1 MLGYPELFTIIYHKT
16 QGSWL
21 LKIASNLST
30 DFAFA
35 NIQTRGQQLK
45 FESTKLF
52 PKIYFVPSS
61 LNNALTQQVRWV
73 DFQTSDKFYQFII
86 YRYAHQECQLMKNK
100 ISPEPITY
108 LAPVLLDLDLPETIA
123 WNWSGFT
130 SLYSLRVIFH
140 FDSVC
145 FELSTVAVGRSY

>member
-86 YRYAHQECQLMKNK
+86 YRYAHQECQLMKKQNFAWTNNIFSTCVIWFRFTWNNSLK
-100 ISPEPITY
+100 LVGIYEFVFITCY
-108 LAPVLLDLDLPETIA
+108 LSFWFCL
-123 WNWSGFT
+123 F
-130 SLYSLRVIFH
+130 R
-140 FDSVC
+140 
-145 FELSTVAVGRSY
+145 AVNSCCRT